1 MKTINNQIPASGS
14 LPDDYQEA
22 LYWSVTEKPK
32 RVVVMNVLGVF
43 LFFIFGLIFS
53 NVAVGLGKLP
63 LAGGINFGLR
73 EMIFVLIGIIFTLAL
88 HELMHGLT
96 MRLFG
101 ASPKYG
107 IIWKGMMLYATSPGY
122 AYPRNNYVI
131 IALAPFI
138 LISILVVLG
147 IWGLQGT
154 LWVALLGICGV
165 INASGA
171 IGDMWITAIVLRYPA
186 AAYVMDERDGVRVFS
201 LAPPA
206 RAGVPKP

>member
-1 MKTINNQIPASGS
+1 MYLSRLRRKRKSLKTIINQIPASGS
-14 LPDDYQEA
+14 LPDDYQELLA
-22 LYWSVTEKPK
+22 WSVTEKPK
-32 RVVVMNVLGVF
+32 RVVIMNILGVF
-43 LFFIFGLIFS
+43 LFLFFGLIFS

-63 LAGGINFGLR
+63 LAGGINFDLR
-73 EMIFVLIGIIFTLAL
+73 EMIFVLIGIIFILAL

-147 IWGLQGT
+147 MWGLQGT

-165 INASGA
+165 INASGCHR
-171 IGDMWITAIVLRYPA
+171 RYVDNG
-186 AAYVMDERDGVRVFS
+186 YRTS
-201 LAPPA
+201 LSS
-206 RAGVPKP
+206 RSLCNG

>member
-1 MKTINNQIPASGS
+1 MSVINKQLPISGS
-14 LPDDYQEA
+14 LPNDYQEV
-22 LYWSVTEKPK
+22 LYWSVTEKPM
-32 RVVVMNVLGVF
+32 RVVTMNILGVF

-63 LAGGINFGLR
+63 LAGGINLGLR
-73 EMIFVLIGIIFTLAL
+73 EMIFVLMGIILTLAL
-88 HELMHGLT
+88 HELIHGLT
-96 MRLFG
+96 MSLFG

-122 AYPRNNYVI
+122 AYSRNNYVI

-147 IWGLQGT
+147 MWGLQGT

-186 AAYVMDERDGVRVFS
+186 TAYVMDERDGARVFS